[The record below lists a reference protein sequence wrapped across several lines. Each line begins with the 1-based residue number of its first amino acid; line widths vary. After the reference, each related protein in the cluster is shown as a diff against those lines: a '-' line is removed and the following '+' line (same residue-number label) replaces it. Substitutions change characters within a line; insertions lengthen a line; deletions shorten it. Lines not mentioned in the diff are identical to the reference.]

1 MKVSDKIAIPVQIM
15 PCRAPEERRKIMD
28 EVPLGYTEEMA
39 VTESM
44 RCLQCKNAPCVKGCP
59 VGINIPKALELT
71 AEKKFSEA
79 LAVMRE
85 SNFLPAICGRVCP
98 QESQCQK
105 ECTLGKMKNGTI
117 PPVYIGNIERYLADN
132 YSDHVKKAQKASP
145 TGKKIA
151 VAGSGPGGLTC
162 AGELA
167 AMGHE
172 VVLFEALHEPGG
184 VLVYGIPEFR
194 LPRSILK
201 KEVSFLKEMGVDFR
215 MNTIV
220 GKTVP
225 VNEILDEYDA
235 LYVSTG
241 AGVPGFPGISGEDL
255 PGAYSANEYLTRV
268 NLMGAWRQ
276 GARTPVSVGDVTVVI
291 GGGNVAMDAARTA
304 LRLGSKKVVVA
315 YRRLKEDMPA
325 RIEEIHHAEEEGI
338 EFKFLISPEEI
349 MESENGRVGKILFR
363 EMRIEKDPDGGR
375 NKIFNTD
382 KTSIMECDVVIFAT
396 GSSPNPIVSSNCRD
410 LQVNKWGGI
419 IVNPDTM
426 QTSVPKI
433 FAGGD
438 AVSGAATVILAMSNG
453 KTAAKY
459 INEFVMKG

>member
-1 MKVSDKIAIPVQIM
+1 MKTSEKILIPAQIM
-15 PCRAPEERRKIMD
+15 PCRSPEERKKTMD
-28 EVPLGYTEEMA
+28 EVPAGYTEEMA
-39 VTESM
+39 VTEAS
-44 RCLQCKNAPCVKGCP
+44 RCLNCKNAPCVNGCP
-59 VGINIPKALELT
+59 VGINIPKALALT
-71 AEKKFSEA
+71 AERKFGEA
-79 LAVMRE
+79 LSVMRE

-117 PPVYIGNIERYLADN
+117 LPVFIGNIERYLADN
-132 YSDHVKKAQKASP
+132 YSDQVVTAKNKEN

-167 AMGHE
+167 AMGHK

-201 KEVSFLKEMGVDFR
+201 REVKFLKETGVEFQ
-215 MNTIV
+215 MNTII
-220 GKTVP
+220 GKTIP
-225 VNEILDEYDA
+225 VNEILNEYDA

-241 AGVPGFPGISGEDL
+241 AGVPGFPGIKGEDL

-268 NLMGAWRQ
+268 NLMGAWKKD
-276 GARTPVSVGDVTVVI
+276 ARTPVSVGDVTIVI

-304 LRLGSKKVVVA
+304 LRLGSRKVIVA

-349 MESENGRVGKILFR
+349 MESENNRVGKILFR

-375 NKIFNTD
+375 NRIFNTE
-382 KTSIMECDVVIFAT
+382 KTFVMDCNVVIFAT
-396 GSSPNPIVSSNCRD
+396 GSSPNPILTTNCPE
-410 LQVNKWGGI
+410 LQLNKHGGI
-419 IVNPDTM
+419 IVNPETM
-426 QTSVPKI
+426 QTSISKI

-459 INEFVMKG
+459 INEFVMK